1 MANLKTAKKRAKVAV
16 VRRDRNAARKS
27 ALRTSIKNVRTAV
40 EAGDK
45 DLAQEK
51 LALALKNIDQAA
63 SKGLLHKNN
72 AARKKTKIT
81 KAVNAM
87 A

>member
-1 MANLKTAKKRAKVAV
+1 MANLKSAKKRVKVANA
-16 VRRDRNAARKS
+16 RRDRNSAYKS
-27 ALRTSIKNVRTAV
+27 ALRTSIKNLRKAV

-45 DLAQEK
+45 DLAQNQ
-51 LALALKNIDQAA
+51 LAEALKKIDQAQ

-72 AARKKTKIT
+72 AARKKSEVTR
-81 KAVNAM
+81 AFNQM